1 MENRS
6 RAETLGIFKSY
17 LMINFRSI
25 PLWYVG
31 SLLLPHDIVLD
42 VSTWDRFHSGHDV
55 SMTNCLNMYYLSMAG
70 LPITNMVGCACSQG
84 EMNRA
89 VAKIDCGHISDY
101 SSVINIQI

>member
-42 VSTWDRFHSGHDV
+42 VSTWDV